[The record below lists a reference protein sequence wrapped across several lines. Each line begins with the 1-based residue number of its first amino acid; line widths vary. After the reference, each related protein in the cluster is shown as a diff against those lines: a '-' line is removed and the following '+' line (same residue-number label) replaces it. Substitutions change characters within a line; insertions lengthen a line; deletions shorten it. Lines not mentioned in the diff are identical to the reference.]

1 MPARVLSECTEELA
15 PAAPDMRGMWTV
27 VQVEV
32 DGVVV
37 NGHPADGEL
46 QRIEQCGDRVVITGG
61 GIIHDM
67 RSNGTLDGAVR
78 DVAAADFATPITVV
92 SSFVDGT
99 HVLEPAGT

>member
-1 MPARVLSECTEELA
+1 
-15 PAAPDMRGMWTV
+15 
-27 VQVEV
+27 
-32 DGVVV
+32 
-37 NGHPADGEL
+37 
-46 QRIEQCGDRVVITGG
+46 
-61 GIIHDM
+61 M